1 MTEPTHPSP
10 SFDPHGERI
19 RFEQIDALYRNVA
32 IGVLGALAVANS
44 KLRATLGNVMSQRQ
58 RAEAE

>member
-19 RFEQIDALYRNVA
+19 RFEQ
-32 IGVLGALAVANS
+32 
-44 KLRATLGNVMSQRQ
+44 LRATLGNVMTRRQ